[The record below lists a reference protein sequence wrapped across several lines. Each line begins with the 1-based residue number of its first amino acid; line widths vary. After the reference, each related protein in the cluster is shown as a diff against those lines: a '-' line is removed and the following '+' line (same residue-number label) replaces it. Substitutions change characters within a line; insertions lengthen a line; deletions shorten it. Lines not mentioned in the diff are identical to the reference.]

1 MDSELQKAVKNI
13 ESNKSEVK
21 VEMVE
26 VKSENQDSKSDV
38 PTTVTQMFPENIQR
52 VISQNHQIAL
62 QVCFSLYYKNYII
75 SQ

>member
-13 ESNKSEVK
+13 ESNKSDVK

-26 VKSENQDSKSDV
+26 VKSENPETKPDV

-52 VISQNHQIAL
+52 VISQNQQIAL
-62 QVCFSLYYKNYII
+62 QVCFKMLLNN
-75 SQ
+75 